1 MGKFTF
7 TKSRRKDLA
16 ELSIPQPMMS
26 KAHKILG
33 STPINIDSPR
43 LWDDGSSSFSATTS
57 DSATPSYDDDDIHHV
72 AIAHSDLDWS
82 EDRDILPGLL
92 SDDTRSRQHVHGTLR
107 KSQSSSTIKS
117 WYMNGNPLAQHAP
130 LASAGPPALHTDALG
145 IKSKKKPATLD
156 FSHSLQ
162 NSRKGSLPQLRTD
175 GLLSS
180 TSQPNK
186 SPSLFSMRTPTLD
199 KYREPRKIQKRKT
212 KESPQSPYEM
222 QRPSTAGSKAGTT
235 SSREVPDLYD
245 HYEQMTFR
253 SIKQEE
259 YGGSSED
266 GTQRSGSIST
276 ECSSEKTTSRGSPK
290 SFPEPPRAVPN
301 RTSSAFS
308 SSAGPVL
315 MPATLSPNSTT
326 ISSPQSQ
333 SSKSSPRGFKSVN
346 LQEQSVLMLS
356 DSESEDEYTP
366 PPAPPQPP
374 ASSNHQVRG
383 NSRSPT
389 GRGQPT
395 QPREQSSPEQ
405 ARPNRSNKRTSFA
418 PSNTYITIPNSND
431 HPDDTT
437 LTPPLDSRSNTP
449 SQMSMH
455 RMSISSDISTNSAY
469 IQEARAVRMQP
480 ALRSSRINIPASA
493 IQRQTIDEDGA
504 MGHIYDRD
512 DQSGE
517 QLTPPVSPTSIEFY
531 IRSAHSSIDGPGSAT
546 RFIATTRRSE
556 LMKPILRYQEKMEE
570 QSPQTQHDASQD
582 DSVLSADG
590 SEANAAEAE
599 TQFDFDFPAPPSARQ
614 SASGQRTSHR
624 FTLTE
629 SVGSVSQRSSQVPLK
644 GILKKS
650 SVSTVDFDPSEEL
663 NGHDSDPINYEDD
676 EPSPDMNDF
685 QEFSYLTSGILSP
698 ELADDYILPAVAYN
712 PNALF
717 TNGGPPRTTPSN
729 SVPEPPAS
737 GPLSRRESSP
747 KAIPVMESVAE
758 VDEGEASSP
767 DIPRPDS
774 PISPDTFTEG
784 EGEGQSRSRLGSI
797 ARLSAVGSLPPN
809 EPGWWGEND

>member
-16 ELSIPQPMMS
+16 ELNIPQPMMS

-57 DSATPSYDDDDIHHV
+57 DSTTPSYDDDDNHHV
-72 AIAHSDLDWS
+72 TIAHSDVDWS

-92 SDDTRSRQHVHGTLR
+92 SDDTRSRQHVHGVLR

-117 WYMNGNPLAQHAP
+117 WYTNSNPLAQHAP
-130 LASAGPPALHTDALG
+130 LAAAGPPSMHTDALG

-175 GLLSS
+175 GMLTTT

-186 SPSLFSMRTPTLD
+186 SPSIFSMRTPTLD
-199 KYREPRKIQKRKT
+199 KYREPRKIKKRST
-212 KESPQSPYEM
+212 KDSPQSPYEM
-222 QRPSTAGSKAGTT
+222 QRPNTAGSRAGTS

-253 SIKQEE
+253 TIMQEE
-259 YGGSSED
+259 YGADEED
-266 GTQRSGSIST
+266 DETQRSGSIST
-276 ECSSEKTTSRGSPK
+276 SSSSEKTTSRGSPK
-290 SFPEPPRAVPN
+290 SFPEPPHTVPFRN
-301 RTSSAFS
+301 SSAFANG
-308 SSAGPVL
+308 AGPVL
-315 MPATLSPNSTT
+315 VSATLSPNPAS

-333 SSKSSPRGFKSVN
+333 SSRSSPRGFGSVN

-366 PPAPPQPP
+366 PAPAQPP
-374 ASSNHQVRG
+374 ATLHHQSSVS
-383 NSRSPT
+383 SRSPT
-389 GRGQPT
+389 KQRLPS
-395 QPREQSSPEQ
+395 QPRGQSSPEQ
-405 ARPNRSNKRTSFA
+405 AKPNRSSKRTSFA

-431 HPDDTT
+431 HPEDTT
-437 LTPPLDSRSNTP
+437 LTPPLDSRSSTP

-455 RMSISSDISTNSAY
+455 RMSVASDISTTSTS

-493 IQRQTIDEDGA
+493 IQRQTIDEHDA
-504 MGHIYDRD
+504 MGHIYDRE

-531 IRSAHSSIDGPGSAT
+531 IRSAHSSIDGPGSAA
-546 RFIATTRRSE
+546 RFIAATRRSE
-556 LMKPILRYQEKMEE
+556 LMKPILRYQEKMDE
-570 QSPQTQHDASQD
+570 QTPQNHTSTGQD
-582 DSVLSADG
+582 DSPLSPDS
-590 SEANAAEAE
+590 SEANAAESE
-599 TQFDFDFPAPPSARQ
+599 THFDFDFPAPPSART
-614 SASGQRTSHR
+614 STTGQRTSHR
-624 FTLTE
+624 YTLTE
-629 SVGSVSQRSSQVPLK
+629 SIGGGSQRSSQVPLK
-644 GILKKS
+644 SILKKS
-650 SVSTVDFDPSEEL
+650 SVSTVDFDPAEDMNAQEPE
-663 NGHDSDPINYEDD
+663 PINYEDD
-676 EPSPDMNDF
+676 EPSPDASDF
-685 QEFSYLTSGILSP
+685 QEFSYLTGGLLSP
-698 ELADDYILPAVAYN
+698 DMADDYILPAVTYN

-717 TNGGPPRTTPSN
+717 TNRGPTTTTPAS
-729 SVPEPPAS
+729 SASDTPAS
-737 GPLSRRESSP
+737 APATRRESSP
-747 KAIPVMESVAE
+747 KAIPMMESVAE
-758 VDEGEASSP
+758 VDENEVAES
-767 DIPRPDS
+767 DVPRPDS
-774 PISPDTFTEG
+774 PISPDGFTE
-784 EGEGQSRSRLGSI
+784 EGQSRSRLGSI

-809 EPGWWGEND
+809 EPGWWGAND